1 MRDYYIKLERMILIV
16 ENIKKFIYE
25 KLMEMGFLPEE
36 FKNLDEKIYNM
47 KMSSL
52 EVTDLILT
60 IQETYGIVIQTSD
73 IQQMSLNELMTKI
86 YKEKYQ
92 IE

>member
-47 KMSSL
+47 KIDSMLLERYCMSSA
-52 EVTDLILT
+52 TPYAGRT
-60 IQETYGIVIQTSD
+60 CFAPGIADNLFI
-73 IQQMSLNELMTKI
+73 NG
-86 YKEKYQ
+86 
-92 IE
+92 

>member
-1 MRDYYIKLERMILIV
+1 
-16 ENIKKFIYE
+16 
-25 KLMEMGFLPEE
+25 
-36 FKNLDEKIYNM
+36 M

>member
-36 FKNLDEKIYNM
+36 FKNLDEKIYNITIKCHKYTD
-47 KMSSL
+47 KMH
-52 EVTDLILT
+52 
-60 IQETYGIVIQTSD
+60 
-73 IQQMSLNELMTKI
+73 N
-86 YKEKYQ
+86 
-92 IE
+92 